1 MLNSIRTLI
10 FLIEANC
17 EGDELLA
24 PHTIR
29 TLREYA
35 DALEAGDVG
44 NEAIESWKD
53 SAGSVVKVV
62 HGNDMLVPKNGGL

>member
-1 MLNSIRTLI
+1 MVDYSKRMRILV
-10 FLIEANC
+10 FLVEANVH
-17 EGDELLA
+17 EDEPLA

-35 DALEAGDVG
+35 DALEADKVGFGDK
-44 NEAIESWKD
+44 ETWED

-62 HGNDMLVPKNGGL
+62 HGNDLEEMEE